1 MHIEEKNLI
10 DKMAFLRGFALSIEI
25 VFSVFFTK
33 IWLMCI
39 IQECIYLTRF
49 IKIYHIFL
57 SCIQSIHVSPSYRWG
72 KLIHV
77 VYLSLCR
84 MVGNDKWLEAYKDP
98 VASLYTLT
106 QCICLSDVQADGD
119 WKLIIA
125 DLGTGSFN
133 MKLKVYKGEGK
144 VHYCVLIAAC

>member
-1 MHIEEKNLI
+1 M
-10 DKMAFLRGFALSIEI
+10 
-25 VFSVFFTK
+25 
-33 IWLMCI
+33 
-39 IQECIYLTRF
+39 
-49 IKIYHIFL
+49 
-57 SCIQSIHVSPSYRWG
+57 IHVD
-72 KLIHV
+72 
-77 VYLSLCR
+77 YLSLCR

>member
-57 SCIQSIHVSPSYRWG
+57 SCIQSIGPSYRWG